1 MDRVLHP
8 ASTGPDHPIWHRL
21 ISYSIGPADAALS
34 FAARLSRE
42 NGWTARQAERAI
54 DEYRR
59 FCFLAATA
67 DHPVTPSDAVDQV
80 WHLHLTY
87 TRDYWDRFC
96 PDVLGRALHHGPTQ
110 GGPNELHRFFDQY
123 ALTLKAYEAAFG
135 PAPADLWPSAKRR
148 LIDDAR
154 ARRVHPRDVVI
165 LPKSWL
171 YAMLSAV
178 GMGAGWLLLGS
189 LI

>member
-1 MDRVLHP
+1 MNELPDP
-8 ASTGPDHPIWHRL
+8 SAPPPDHSLWSRL
-21 ISYSIGPADAALS
+21 SRYSIGPDAAALP
-34 FAARLSRE
+34 FATRLARE
-42 NGWTARQAERAI
+42 NGWTLAHAERLI

-59 FCFLAATA
+59 FCFLAVTA
-67 DHPVTPSDAVDQV
+67 GHEVTPSDAVDQV

-165 LPKSWL
+165 LPKPGL
-171 YAMLSAV
+171 YVMLIAV